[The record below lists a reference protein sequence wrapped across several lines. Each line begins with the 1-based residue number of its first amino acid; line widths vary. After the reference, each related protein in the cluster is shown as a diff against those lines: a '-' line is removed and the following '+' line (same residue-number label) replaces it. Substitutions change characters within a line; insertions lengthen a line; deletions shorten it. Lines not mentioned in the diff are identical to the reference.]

1 MDLILPLY
9 SWEKEVFIMTFI
21 FTIIILGLLGFLLLT
36 MYNNKKENEEE

>member
-1 MDLILPLY
+1 M
-9 SWEKEVFIMTFI
+9 EVFIMTFI